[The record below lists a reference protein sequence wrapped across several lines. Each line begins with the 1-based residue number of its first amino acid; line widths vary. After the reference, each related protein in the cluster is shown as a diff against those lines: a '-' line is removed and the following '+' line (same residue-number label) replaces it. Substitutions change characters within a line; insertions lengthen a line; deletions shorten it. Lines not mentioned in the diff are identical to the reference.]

1 MRIIVIRSRKE
12 KAVDIIR
19 VYYISGLKANLLL
32 YRRLYILELNKRFDT
47 NFIILYINDKNMLKT
62 NHKEGFYMLI

>member
-47 NFIILYINDKNMLKT
+47 NFIILYINDKNILKA
-62 NHKEGFYMLI
+62 NYKEGVYVLI